1 MLIELLEVSQGL
13 LRVNLIAPIQTENA
27 AEKPK
32 KIHLSSEKRQETID
46 KLRFDLIY
54 NGISKN
60 NKFVRQWN

>member
-13 LRVNLIAPIQTENA
+13 LRVNLIAPIQTENG
-27 AEKPK
+27 AEIPK

-46 KLRFDLIY
+46 ELRFDLIY

>member
-27 AEKPK
+27 AEIPK

-46 KLRFDLIY
+46 ELRFDLIY

>member
-27 AEKPK
+27 AETPK
-32 KIHLSSEKRQETID
+32 KIHLSSEKRQEIID
-46 KLRFDLIY
+46 ELRFDLIY